1 MITPAEFLKW
11 SQVFGLVSGGG
22 GGGASVTPRQVQE
35 SAFNTNY
42 ASGVDDAFIVNLNP
56 PPSDLDPTDGMLL
69 MMSSG
74 SLSNYTTN
82 PTIQL
87 NDQPSQ
93 RVIRTVDGFV
103 LPLDI
108 QPDNTYLFVFS
119 AAQSIWILINPSI
132 SNAQTSRVQQNLYN
146 FTPDV
151 GTPDN
156 YIGSLFPDPPTNFS
170 VGMAVYLLAN
180 NNNTGASTLTLNG
193 ITKDIRLQVAYEGSF
208 DLQANMIQEDQLY
221 IFLFDALTDSWMLV
235 NPSLPYNLPL
245 SGGTMAG
252 DINTDGNKVTG
263 LPLPIDAS
271 DAATK
276 SYVDDKAAGNI
287 AACNLAT
294 TGNLSGYVYDNG
306 TAGVGAT
313 LTAGSNGALSV
324 DGVTVVLGY
333 RILVP
338 NQTNE
343 AENGVYE
350 VTQVG
355 DASNPA
361 ILTRATDYDEPSEIV
376 AGSEARVVGGN
387 TLAATTWMMTQ
398 TDVIIVGTTA
408 ITFIE
413 SSPSTNSFVTVSTNQ
428 TVTGQKTFTQPLD
441 LVNPYMIVGTSRTDA
456 ANKVWRPQIPNY
468 NLADGYFVP
477 FFSSATSVQNTVS
490 IGGGTSLGNAA
501 SVITFFSAPNITTP
515 TGTQIADI
523 TYSGFRLGAGSRVN
537 SISNDNTM
545 AAASSNNLF
554 TGLATKNYIDST
566 TWKVVSSQ
574 LITGSVGS
582 VVFTNIGD
590 YRTYW
595 IAFQGVTPSGIADFI
610 CRFSSDNGVTW
621 LSSSGYE
628 WQALDARGVLVNAGV
643 TSNTFIG
650 IAFNVAATITGTS
663 GNLYIYNSKD
673 SGKLTSFST
682 QAHYLSGPDRVI
694 RDSRGAFNIAA
705 VHNAFQLYCPGAP
718 MTSGRI
724 TLYGAF

>member
-42 ASGVDDAFIVNLNP
+42 ASGVDDAFIVNLSP
-56 PPSDLDPTDGMLL
+56 PPSDSDPADGMLL

-119 AAQSIWILINPSI
+119 EAQSAWILINPSI

-221 IFLFDALTDSWMLV
+221 IFLFDALTDSWVLV

-294 TGNLSGYVYDNG
+294 TGNLSGYVYNNG

-361 ILTRATDYDEPSEIV
+361 ILTRATDYNEPIEIV

-398 TDVIIVGTTA
+398 TDVIIIGTTA

-428 TVTGQKTFTQPLD
+428 TVTGLKTFTQPLD
-441 LVNPYMIVGTSRTDA
+441 LVNPYMIVGTNRTDA

-545 AAASSNNLF
+545 AAASATNLY
-554 TGLATKNYIDST
+554 TGGATKTYIDNT
-566 TWKVVSSQ
+566 TWKLVSSQ
-574 LITGSVGS
+574 LITGSVAS
-582 VVFTNIGD
+582 VEFTNIGN
-590 YRTYW
+590 YRMYW
-595 IAFQGVTPSGIADFI
+595 LVFHGVTTLVQANFS
-610 CRFSSDNGVTW
+610 CRFSSDNGATW
-621 LSSSGYE
+621 ISSSNYD
-628 WQALDARGVLVNAGV
+628 WQATSASALTVNTGPFTGADITLTATLPNSNVGVL
-643 TSNTFIG
+643 
-650 IAFNVAATITGTS
+650 
-663 GNLYIYNSKD
+663 GNMYIYNSKD
-673 SGKLTSFST
+673 TNKLTSFVAEIYQIYNT
-682 QAHYLSGPDRVI
+682 DRML
-694 RDSRGAFNIAA
+694 RDTRGLLNITEA
-705 VHNAFQLYCPGAP
+705 HNAFQFYYPGTS